1 MINSKLIRGDHMFEF
16 RDILIKQFFN
26 FQVVRN
32 IPGEMLIKFPN
43 YIDCKFEKY
52 NIILEE
58 GIKLLKGIKSIQFDY
73 SRNLIGINYN
83 IKKMDS
89 KILLYWIKI
98 VIETLVDNSTF
109 IEKNFNVDI
118 DIIIL
123 KVKSDLLIK
132 RNKFN

>member
-1 MINSKLIRGDHMFEF
+1 MFEF

>member
-1 MINSKLIRGDHMFEF
+1 MFEF
-16 RDILIKQFFN
+16 RDILIKQFFK

-58 GIKLLKGIKSIQFDY
+58 GIKLLEGIKSIQFDY

-83 IKKMDS
+83 IKKIDS

-98 VIETLVDNSTF
+98 VIETLVENSTF
-109 IEKNFNVDI
+109 IEKNFNIDI
-118 DIIIL
+118 DRIIL

>member
-1 MINSKLIRGDHMFEF
+1 MFEF

-109 IEKNFNVDI
+109 IEKNFNIDI
-118 DIIIL
+118 DRIIL

>member
-1 MINSKLIRGDHMFEF
+1 MFEF

-58 GIKLLKGIKSIQFDY
+58 GIKLLEGIKSIQFDY

-83 IKKMDS
+83 IKKIDS

-98 VIETLVDNSTF
+98 VIETLVENSTF
-109 IEKNFNVDI
+109 IEKNFNIDI
-118 DIIIL
+118 DRIIL